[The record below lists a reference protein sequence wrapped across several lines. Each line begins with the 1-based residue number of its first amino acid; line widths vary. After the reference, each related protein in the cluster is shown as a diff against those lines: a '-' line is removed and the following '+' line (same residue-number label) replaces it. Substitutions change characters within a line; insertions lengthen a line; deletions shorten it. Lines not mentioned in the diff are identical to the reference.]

1 MEMQLIDTHCHLYVE
16 AFQDDRAAMIERAVE
31 EGVVQLL
38 LPAIDSSELEA
49 MLALETAFPG
59 NCKAMMGLHPCSV
72 KEDYK
77 EELALVKTWLDKRS
91 FIAIGEMGLD
101 YYWDKTFIKEQQ
113 EAFRQQVQ
121 WSLDYD
127 LPVVIHSRSSV
138 QDCINILKEFTGK
151 RPRGVFHCFSDDLA
165 TAHQIMDLGFY
176 MGIGGVVTYKK
187 AALAEVVKDIP
198 MEWLLLET
206 DAPYL
211 PPVPF
216 RGKRNESAYIKYVA
230 AKIAEIKHMPIESIA
245 AITTQ
250 NAKKIFGI

>member
-1 MEMQLIDTHCHLYVE
+1 MEMQLIDTHCHLYVD
-16 AFQDDRAAMIERAVE
+16 AFQDDRSAMIERAVE

-38 LPAIDSSELEA
+38 LPAIDSSELDSL
-49 MLALETAFPG
+49 LALETAFPQT
-59 NCKAMMGLHPCSV
+59 CKAMMGLHPCSV

-101 YYWDKTFIKEQQ
+101 YYWDKTFINEQKD
-113 EAFRQQVQ
+113 AFRQQVE
-121 WSLDYD
+121 WSLQYD
-127 LPVVIHSRSSV
+127 LPIVIHSRSSV
-138 QDCINILKEFTGK
+138 QDCISILKEFTGK

-187 AALAEVVKDIP
+187 SVLADVVKDIP

-230 AKIAEIKHMPIESIA
+230 AKIAEIKRMPIEEIA